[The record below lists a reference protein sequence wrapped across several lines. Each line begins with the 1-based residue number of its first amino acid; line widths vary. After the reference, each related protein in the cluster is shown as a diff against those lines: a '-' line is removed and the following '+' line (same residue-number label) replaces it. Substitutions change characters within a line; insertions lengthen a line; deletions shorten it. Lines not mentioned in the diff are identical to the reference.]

1 MCHRQSP
8 ERGSEDSLHVE
19 RERKSNEQ
27 LSYGQRVSGA
37 AERQVLLPSFGGL
50 EGSDSQTLGTFNP
63 IKGEC
68 IWMGRDRREGH
79 SRRGSRVCKLSRKH
93 LVF

>member
-1 MCHRQSP
+1 MSQAES
-8 ERGSEDSLHVE
+8 ERRSEDSLSVD

-27 LSYGQRVSGA
+27 LSYGQRVTGA

-50 EGSDSQTLGTFNP
+50 EGGDSQTLGTFNP

-68 IWMGRDRREGH
+68 IRMGRDGREGH
-79 SRRGSRVCKLSRKH
+79 SRRGKQSM
-93 LVF
+93 